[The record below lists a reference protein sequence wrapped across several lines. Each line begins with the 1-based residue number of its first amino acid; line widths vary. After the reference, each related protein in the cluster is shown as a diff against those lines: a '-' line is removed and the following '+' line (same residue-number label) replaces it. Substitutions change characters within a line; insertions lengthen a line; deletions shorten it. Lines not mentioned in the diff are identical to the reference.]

1 MSSKREERTKRV
13 VDNELKNSN
22 AGEPRDELCFGC
34 DLPIKA
40 PTAIKKKCLNMSA
53 ILYDISAFLHYT
65 IERADGQVDQV
76 VSIVRA
82 HI

>member
-1 MSSKREERTKRV
+1 
-13 VDNELKNSN
+13 
-22 AGEPRDELCFGC
+22 
-34 DLPIKA
+34 
-40 PTAIKKKCLNMSA
+40 MSA

-82 HI
+82 HIWDVFETFNVRC